1 MTDPLV
7 TVISGGLGG
16 ARLALALKAAGL
28 ASETCFVTNVGDD
41 IVVDGLLVCPDTDSV
56 LYALAGCF
64 DEERGWGVLGDTFPP
79 AAGAQAWFNVGE
91 RDREHHERRQALLDD
106 GIRLHEVTRRL
117 AEGLGVTSKI
127 VPATDDEV
135 RTHVVTDVGRL
146 AWQEWLVRERA
157 QPIPAA
163 VEYRGAGRARA
174 NSEAIDAIERAAI
187 VVIAPSSPLGS
198 VAPILA
204 VQGFT
209 AALAA
214 RPGPT
219 VAVTPVVVRRPP
231 RIDRDLRRAHARAA
245 LLATV
250 GREHTPAAVAS
261 FYRGLIDTFVLDPA
275 DAEDAEAIALLGC
288 DPLVAPDLTTTV
300 EGLTAL
306 VRVLGPPEHSGATT
320 LH

>member
-28 ASETCFVTNVGDD
+28 ASGTCFVTNVGDD
-41 IVVDGLLVCPDTDSV
+41 LVIDGLLVCPDTDSV
-56 LYALAGCF
+56 LYALAECF
-64 DEERGWGVLGDTFPP
+64 DEERGWGVLGDTF
-79 AAGAQAWFNVGE
+79 AAARGEYAWFNVGN
-91 RDREHHERRQALLDD
+91 RDREHHRRRRQLLDE
-106 GIRLHEVTRRL
+106 GLRLAEVTRQL
-117 AEGLGVTSKI
+117 AEGLGVTSRL

-157 QPIPAA
+157 QPVPAA
-163 VEYRGAGRARA
+163 VEYRGCAHARA
-174 NSEAIDAIERAAI
+174 NPEAIDAIERAAI
-187 VVIAPSSPLGS
+187 VVIAPSSPVAS

-219 VAVTPVVVRRPP
+219 VAITPVVTRRPP
-231 RIDRDLRRAHARAA
+231 RTDRDRRRAHARAA

-250 GREHTPAAVAS
+250 GRDHTPVAVAG

-275 DAEDAEAIALLGC
+275 DADDVDEITPLGC
-288 DPLVAPDLTTTV
+288 DVFVAPDVTTTV

-306 VRVLGPPEHSGATT
+306 VRVLGPEHSGTT
-320 LH
+320 TPH